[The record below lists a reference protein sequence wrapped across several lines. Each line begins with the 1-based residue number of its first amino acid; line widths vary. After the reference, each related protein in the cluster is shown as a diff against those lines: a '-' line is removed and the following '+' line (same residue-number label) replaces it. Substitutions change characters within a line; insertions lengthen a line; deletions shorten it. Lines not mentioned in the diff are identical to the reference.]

1 MVNAVNVPISTA
13 EMEQYQNRHLRQI
26 EHAARQW
33 EARKP
38 KVKNSNLRRQRLEQ
52 QNNVNYRNEYD
63 RIRGYMAHR
72 IIPRGSIQK
81 QERRKEELHNPF
93 SSGNV

>member
-1 MVNAVNVPISTA
+1 MVNFVNMPISRS

-33 EARKP
+33 EARES
-38 KVKNSNLRRQRLEQ
+38 KVKNSNLRRQWLER

-72 IIPRGSIQK
+72 IIPYGSIQK
-81 QERRKEELHNPF
+81 LERRKEELHNLF